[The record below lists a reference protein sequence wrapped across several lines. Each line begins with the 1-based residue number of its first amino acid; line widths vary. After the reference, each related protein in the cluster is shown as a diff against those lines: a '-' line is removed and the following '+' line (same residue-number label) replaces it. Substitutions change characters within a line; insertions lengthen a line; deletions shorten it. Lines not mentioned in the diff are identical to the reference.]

1 MIEWIGEENM
11 DLLTIEALWK
21 SYAPSRQEKL
31 DVLKGLSLRVE
42 PGEMVA
48 VMGASGSG
56 KTTLV
61 NLISS
66 VDLPDRGE
74 IRIGGQRLSELDKTG
89 RALLRRRVLGMV
101 FQDFNLIESL
111 SVRENILLPMI
122 LDERPAEEQEQRLLA
137 LVKPLGIEDIV
148 NRGITEISGGQKQ
161 RAAIC
166 RALING
172 PAFLLADEPT
182 GNLDPRSTREV
193 MRCFEKI
200 HAETG
205 TGVLMVTHDTFA
217 ASCCGRAVFLADGV
231 IGADI
236 RRAGTRAHFLDAIT
250 ETLAFLGGGQ
260 DDLL

>member
-1 MIEWIGEENM
+1 MLSLEIKDIK
-11 DLLTIEALWK
+11 K
-21 SYAPSRQEKL
+21 SYTVNYKEKV
-31 DVLKGLSLRVE
+31 DVLKGLSLQVE
-42 PGEMVA
+42 SGETVA

-61 NLISS
+61 NLISG
-66 VDLPDRGE
+66 VDLPNCGE
-74 IRIGGQRLSELDKTG
+74 IRIGGQNLSELGKPQ

-122 LDERPAEEQEQRLLA
+122 LDNRPADRQKQRLHELMG
-137 LVKPLGIEDIV
+137 PLGIEEIV
-148 NRGITEISGGQKQ
+148 DRPITEISGGQKQ
-161 RAAIC
+161 RVAIC
-166 RALING
+166 RALVNG

-182 GNLDPRSTREV
+182 GNLDVRSTREV

-205 TGVLMVTHDTFA
+205 TGMLMVTHDTFA
-217 ASCCGRAVFLADGV
+217 ASCCSRAVFLFDGV

-236 RRAGTRAHFLDAIT
+236 RRTGSRAQFLDAIT
-250 ETLAFLGGGQ
+250 ETLASLGGGP

>member
-1 MIEWIGEENM
+1 MTSLEINEI
-11 DLLTIEALWK
+11 WK
-21 SYAPSRQEKL
+21 NYTVGNKEKVS
-31 DVLKGLSLRVE
+31 VLKGLSLQVE
-42 PGEMVA
+42 SGEMVA
-48 VMGASGSG
+48 VMGVSGSG

-61 NLISS
+61 NLISG
-66 VDLPDRGE
+66 VDLPDSGE
-74 IRIGGQRLSELDKTG
+74 IRIGGQCLSELGKTE

-122 LDERPAEEQEQRLLA
+122 LDKCPAEKQDQRLGE
-137 LVKPLGIEDIV
+137 LVGPLGIEEIISRSV
-148 NRGITEISGGQKQ
+148 TEISGGQKQ
-161 RAAIC
+161 RVAIC
-166 RALING
+166 RALVNC

-182 GNLDPRSTREV
+182 GNLDVHSTRDV
-193 MRCFEKI
+193 MRCFAKI

-217 ASCCGRAVFLADGV
+217 ASCCSRAIFLFDGV

-236 RRAGTRAHFLDAIT
+236 RRTGGRVEFLDAIT
-250 ETLAFLGGGQ
+250 ETLASLGGGQ